1 MLSDMKTKSQ
11 KLMWF
16 LPASPCL
23 SWVTGPWNRHVVRK
37 LKPPGEAAYDC
48 SNWWVQL
55 TDPWP
60 LTWVNLPMILG
71 LSCWLSGKESTC
83 QYRRHRFDPWSGKIP
98 HAAGHLS
105 LCTTTTESMHPRAHA
120 LQQEK
125 PPQWEAQALRLES
138 SPHSPQL
145 QKNPGSNKDSAQTKI
160 KKWNYLKKNDFH
172 LQHCI
177 CLYHCLVELREN
189 IVAELCPNSRFVS
202 HINAVLS
209 QKLER
214 WFVTQK

>member
-1 MLSDMKTKSQ
+1 MTVRLRADAKGKTSGTLPSIQQSLKIQFPLSSSKVKS
-11 KLMWF
+11 
-16 LPASPCL
+16 SPE
-23 SWVTGPWNRHVVRK
+23 GIPR
-37 LKPPGEAAYDC
+37 
-48 SNWWVQL
+48 
-55 TDPWP
+55 WP
-60 LTWVNLPMILG
+60 
-71 LSCWLSGKESTC
+71 SGKESTC
-83 QYRRHRFDPWSGKIP
+83 QCRRHRFDPWSGKIP

>member
-1 MLSDMKTKSQ
+1 MEAISIPLECGQSCDLQDRWNLLVMLSDMKTKSQ

-23 SWVTGPWNRHVVRK
+23 SWVTGPWNCHVVRK

-83 QYRRHRFDPWSGKIP
+83 QCRRHRFDPWSGKIP

-160 KKWNYLKKNDFH
+160 KKWNY
-172 LQHCI
+172 
-177 CLYHCLVELREN
+177 
-189 IVAELCPNSRFVS
+189 
-202 HINAVLS
+202 
-209 QKLER
+209 
-214 WFVTQK
+214 